1 LRKPPARVFFLAYDQ
16 CDELDIVGPF
26 AVLQTANRYL
36 ADPKRSPAGVPIDLR
51 IVATANSGAV
61 TYDGPDGPHAF
72 VTGVHGMTLEVNP
85 WDGRDL
91 PDILIVAGGNIE
103 PDTGIARQMQNP
115 AFVEPL
121 RRQHARG
128 AQLVSV
134 CTGAL
139 GIVGAG
145 LASGRMMT
153 THPGIVN
160 ELAAAGARV
169 LHPDWEARVVDDGDL
184 ISCGGVTSGI
194 DEALYLVRSFWP
206 GDPQLIADV
215 RGFVDFNYRAHIAVG
230 APMHHTKEI

>member
-1 LRKPPARVFFLAYDQ
+1 MFFLAYDA
-16 CDELDIVGPF
+16 CDELDVVGPL

-36 ADPKRSPAGVPIDLR
+36 ADPKRSPAGAPIELR
-51 IVATANSGAV
+51 IVATEGSGAV

-72 VTGVHGMTLEVNP
+72 VTGIHGVTLEVKP
-85 WDGRDL
+85 WDGCDL
-91 PDILIVAGGNIE
+91 PDILIVAGGNVA
-103 PDTGIARQMQNP
+103 PGTGIMRQMQNP

-134 CTGAL
+134 CTGAF

-145 LASGRMMT
+145 LATGRTMT
-153 THPGIVN
+153 THPGLVN

-194 DEALYLVRSFWP
+194 DEALYLVQSFWP

-215 RGFVDFNYRAHIAVG
+215 RGFVDFLYRAQVRVC
-230 APMHHTKEI
+230 APHRETKGQSAGGR